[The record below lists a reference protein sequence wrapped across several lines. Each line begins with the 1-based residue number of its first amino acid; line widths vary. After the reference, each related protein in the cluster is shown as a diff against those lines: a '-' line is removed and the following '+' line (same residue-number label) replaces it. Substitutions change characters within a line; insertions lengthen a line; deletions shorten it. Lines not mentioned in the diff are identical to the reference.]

1 MSESILITGANRG
14 IGLAL
19 TKQYLDRSDVVI
31 ASCRRPEKAKAIK
44 ALKTEHADRLFVEQ
58 MDVNDDG
65 SVADAAERVSRR
77 IASLDIFINNAG
89 IYGEPD
95 LNRITPL
102 MELELQGCR
111 DAFETNVLGVLR
123 VTRAFLPLMKH
134 VGGKVINITSGLGSI
149 GEKNTPGY
157 YAYGTSKAALNY
169 VTRAMAQEFKERGLI
184 FAVINPGSVKTDMGS
199 VNSKLSP
206 EESSAGI
213 IQAISALGEQDNS
226 SWYSWEGRKRVW

>member
-1 MSESILITGANRG
+1 MVLITGANRG

-19 TKQYLDRSDVVI
+19 TKQYLGLGDRVI
-31 ASCRRPEKAKAIK
+31 ATCRRPEKAEAIK
-44 ALKTEHADRLFVEQ
+44 ALQTEYAGRLFVEQ
-58 MDVNDDG
+58 MDVNGDG
-65 SVADAAERVSRR
+65 SVADAAERVAGR
-77 IASLDIFINNAG
+77 IAPLDILINNAG

-123 VTRAFLPLMKH
+123 VTRAFLPLMKN
-134 VGGKVINITSGLGSI
+134 VGGKIINITSGLGSI
-149 GEKNTPGY
+149 GEKDTPGF
-157 YAYGTSKAALNY
+157 YAYGGSKAALNY
-169 VTRAMAQEFKERGLI
+169 VTRAMAEEFKEHGLI

-199 VNSKLSP
+199 VNSRLSP

-213 IQAISALGEQDNS
+213 IQTIAMLGEKDNS
-226 SWYSWEGRKRVW
+226 SWYSWEGKKRVW